1 MSETRNAF
9 ETIVAQLD
17 YPMFVLTVAA
27 GGERS
32 GCLVGFAGQCS
43 IDPARFFVGV
53 SKTNHTAPIAR
64 RAEVFVVHALRAH
77 DVDLAHLFG
86 EETGDEVDKFAR
98 CTWHEGP
105 HGTPVLDGVDWF
117 AGRVLDHAD
126 WGDHTAYALDVLDD
140 GDAAHASDAQLGFQA
155 VRAFDPGH
163 DA

>member
-1 MSETRNAF
+1 MSEAENAF
-9 ETIVAQLD
+9 ETIVARLD

-27 GGERS
+27 DGERS

-43 IDPARFFVGV
+43 IDPARFFVCV
-53 SKTNHTAPIAR
+53 SKKNHSAAIAA
-64 RAEVFVVHALRAH
+64 RAEVFVVHALRA
-77 DVDLAHLFG
+77 DDAELAHLFG
-86 EETGDEVDKFAR
+86 EETGDHLDKFA
-98 CTWHEGP
+98 CCDWHEGP

-126 WGDHTAYALDVLDD
+126 WGDHTAYVIDVLDD
-140 GDAAHASDAQLGFQA
+140 GDASHASEPQLGFQA